1 MMRKCAILPLIL
13 LTLWLAGCA
22 KMGQPDGGWY
32 DETPPHVVACTPID
46 KAVDAHSKKI
56 FIYFDEFIKIDNPTE
71 KVVVSPPQLEAPI
84 IKGEGKRIS
93 IQLNDSLKP
102 NTTYTI
108 DFSDAISDNNEG
120 NPLGNYTY
128 SFSTGESI
136 DTMEVAG
143 YVLEAENLEPIKGI
157 LVGLY
162 SNLADSAFQKEPML
176 RVSRTDSR
184 GHFVI
189 KGVAPGQYRA
199 YALNDMDGNYLYS
212 QKSEKLAFSHDII
225 VPTSK
230 PDVRQDTIW
239 RDSLHIDNIQQT
251 GYTHFLPDDIALTA
265 FTAELTERHLL
276 KTERKDAEKVSFY
289 FTYGD
294 KQLPQIEGIDFDAG
308 EAFLVETNLKQ
319 DTVHYWLRDTAL
331 VNRDTLN
338 AVVRYMET
346 DTLGVLQEK
355 TDTVYFLAKTSFE
368 KRLKEMEKEREKWEK
383 EQEKAKKKGRPYLT
397 EMPAKPLDVKFTIP
411 TAVSPNSRLYIESPT
426 PLERVD
432 TARLHLSI
440 RVDTNWVEKPLA
452 LLPGNRKNTG
462 PGNQTLR
469 HLEIVC
475 PDSLWQ
481 EGAEYRLEC
490 DSAAFTDI
498 YGTVS
503 NKQNKGFKVITEDDY
518 TTIEFNISHEQND
531 SMVVQLLD
539 RQEKIVDET
548 PCRNG
553 KATFLYVKP
562 GAFYLRAYI
571 DLNGNGQWDTGDYD
585 LDLQAEQ
592 VFYYP
597 ERIECKAKWTFQRDW
612 TPDATPLQN
621 QKRAEITKQKP
632 DKEKKIRQ
640 QNATRA
646 RKLGIPYNQ
655 STFTK

>member
-32 DETPPHVVACTPID
+32 DETPPQVVACTPID

-84 IKGEGKRIS
+84 IKGQGRRIS

-128 SFSTGESI
+128 SFSTGENI

-212 QKSEKLAFSHDII
+212 QKSEKLAFNHDII
-225 VPTSK
+225 VPSSK

-251 GYTHFLPDDIALTA
+251 GYTHFLLENGTMA
-265 FTAELTERHLL
+265 
-276 KTERKDAEKVSFY
+276 
-289 FTYGD
+289 
-294 KQLPQIEGIDFDAG
+294 
-308 EAFLVETNLKQ
+308 LKQ

-355 TDTVYFLAKTSFE
+355 TDTLLFLAKTSFE
-368 KRLKEMEKEREKWEK
+368 KRQKEMEKEREKWEK

-462 PGNQTLR
+462 AGNQTLR
-469 HLEIVC
+469 HLEIMC

-562 GAFYLRAYI
+562 GAFYLRAFT
-571 DLNGNGQWDTGDYD
+571 DLNGNGKWDTGDYD

-592 VFYYP
+592 VYYYP
-597 ERIECKAKWTFQRDW
+597 ERIECKAKWIFQRDW

-646 RKLGIPYNQ
+646 RKLGIPYDK